1 MMSSPTASPGLP
13 CVTDRPII
21 MIHTHFPNQA
31 PIYLRVLKFS
41 LKFLAFFYCNGLHYL
56 PYLPG
61 QLHIAGLSYP
71 LLASFVAKSFSN
83 PQATPLSL
91 YSHSIISAAF
101 V

>member
-1 MMSSPTASPGLP
+1 MMSSLTASPGSP
-13 CVTDRPII
+13 CVTDLPRI
-21 MIHTHFPNQA
+21 MIQTHFPNQA
-31 PIYLRVLKFS
+31 PTYLRVLKFS
-41 LKFLAFFYCNGLHYL
+41 LKFLAFLCCNGLHYL

-61 QLHIAGLSYP
+61 QLHIAGLPYP

-91 YSHSIISAAF
+91 YSHSTISTAF